1 MTREMKRILDASATE
16 RMTIKMLLVDCSDEE
31 IARTLIKY
39 NGVAG
44 FHQKLVLMRAELAR
58 RYPDK
63 KDNHRTNM
71 PIELR
76 IDWEVTC
83 KPFRIASKKKRERER
98 REAIQKAKEE
108 AARRLEAVGG
118 CPKESIG

>member
-63 KDNHRTNM
+63 KENHRTNI
-71 PIELR
+71 PIEYR
-76 IDWEVTC
+76 IDWEETC
-83 KPFRIASKKKRERER
+83 KPFRKLSRMKREREK

-108 AARRLEAVGG
+108 AIKRMEAVGG
-118 CPKESIG
+118 CPKESVG